1 MDNYLKQYWNRVVA
15 ESPNIYTD
23 SYIHKS
29 VNKANHY
36 GQGHWD
42 FAYYILNPVVKL
54 GVSPEDTILEI
65 GVGLGRLIIPASFYF
80 KQAIG
85 VDISEEVL
93 EMAQK
98 EVNAQR
104 RDNILLIPCDGQS
117 LPIERNS
124 VRLVY
129 SFLVMMH
136 IPDKSIVVKYIQESY
151 RVLQGG
157 GILRLQV
164 RKSSSRFRSVD
175 NANISKDNYDLS
187 KGCTFTSRELG
198 KVVRAYGFRVIK
210 IHDDTRRPFNTIP
223 SSRLLWVTA
232 IKLE

>member
-1 MDNYLKQYWNRVVA
+1 
-15 ESPNIYTD
+15 
-23 SYIHKS
+23 
-29 VNKANHY
+29 
-36 GQGHWD
+36 
-42 FAYYILNPVVKL
+42 LNPVVKL
-54 GVSPEDTILEI
+54 GVSPEDTVLEI

-85 VDISEEVL
+85 VDISEQVL
-93 EMAQK
+93 EMARK
-98 EVNAQR
+98 EVDAQR
-104 RDNILLIPCDGQS
+104 RDNIRLIPCDGQS
-117 LPIERNS
+117 LPVERDA

-175 NANISKDNYDLS
+175 HALNIGKDEYDLS
-187 KGCTFTSRELG
+187 KGCTFTPRELR
-198 KVVRAYGFRVIK
+198 KVVRACGFRVIK
-210 IHDDTRRPFNTIP
+210 VHGDTRRPFNTIP
-223 SSRLLWVTA
+223 SKTQLWVTA
-232 IKLE
+232 IKPE

>member
-29 VNKANHY
+29 VDKADHY
-36 GQGHWD
+36 RQGYWD
-42 FAYYILNPVVKL
+42 FAYYILNPVVKM
-54 GVSPEDTILEI
+54 GVSPKDMVLEI

-80 KQAIG
+80 EQAIG
-85 VDISEEVL
+85 VDISEQVL

-98 EVNAQR
+98 EVDAQR
-104 RDNILLIPCDGQS
+104 RSNIRLIPCEGQS
-117 LPIERNS
+117 LPVEGDS

-136 IPDKSIVVKYIQESY
+136 IPDKNIVVRYIQESY

-164 RKSSSRFRSVD
+164 RRSSSRFRSVD
-175 NANISKDNYDLS
+175 NADIGGDNYDLS
-187 KGCTFTSRELG
+187 KGCTFTPSELR
-198 KVVRAYGFRVIK
+198 KVVRACGFRVIK
-210 IHDDTRRPFNTIP
+210 IHGDTRRPFNAIP
-223 SSRLLWVTA
+223 SKTQLWVTA
-232 IKLE
+232 VKPE